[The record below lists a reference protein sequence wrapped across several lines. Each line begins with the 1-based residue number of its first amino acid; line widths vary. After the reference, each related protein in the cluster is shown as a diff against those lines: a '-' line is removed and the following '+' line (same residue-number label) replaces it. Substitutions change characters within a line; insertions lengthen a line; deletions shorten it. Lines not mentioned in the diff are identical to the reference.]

1 MTTEISSERDV
12 SIRPTTSTPA
22 PSLVTEI
29 TGVTMDA
36 VACDPSTNPATIQDC
51 SYQMDSN
58 CGQNEG
64 AGVECRNDEPSQV
77 GKT

>member
-1 MTTEISSERDV
+1 
-12 SIRPTTSTPA
+12 
-22 PSLVTEI
+22 
-29 TGVTMDA
+29 MDA